1 MERSNKT
8 DLFVPGKSRS
18 SNGTIPI
25 VSEERLPRL
34 LMVEDN
40 PGDAFLLKQALS
52 EAGFRYTMTVV
63 PNGDEALAY
72 LHSEGRF
79 FGSPRPDLV
88 LLDLNLPGKTGHE
101 VLREIKEDSKLRSIP
116 VIILSSSEAES
127 DLTMAYDLHANCYI
141 HKPSG
146 LNETLEI
153 ASQIA
158 AFWFSAVSLPRR
170 GYQDRGRAFQ
180 AEPQQ
185 QQQQQS
191 RSMDDA
197 PRRLKLA

>member
-1 MERSNKT
+1 MERANKT
-8 DLFVPGKSRS
+8 ELFVPGKSRS
-18 SNGTIPI
+18 PSSTIPI

-40 PGDAFLLKQALS
+40 PGDAFLLKQALA

-63 PNGDEALAY
+63 PNGDDALAY
-72 LHSEGRF
+72 LRSEGRY

-101 VLREIKEDSKLRSIP
+101 VLREIKEDPKLRSVP

-127 DLTMAYDLHANCYI
+127 DLAMAYDLHANCYI

-146 LNETLEI
+146 LNETLEM
-153 ASQIA
+153 ANQIA
-158 AFWFSAVSLPRR
+158 GFWFSAVSLPRR
-170 GYQDRGRAFQ
+170 AHQDRYRPHQ
-180 AEPQQ
+180 PEPQP
-185 QQQQQS
+185 
-191 RSMDDA
+191 RSASDT